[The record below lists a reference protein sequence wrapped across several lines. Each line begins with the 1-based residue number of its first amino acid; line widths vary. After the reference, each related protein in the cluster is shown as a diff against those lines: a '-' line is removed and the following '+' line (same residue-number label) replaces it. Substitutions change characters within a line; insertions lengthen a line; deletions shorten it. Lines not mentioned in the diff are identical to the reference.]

1 MPTGS
6 YTSRLEE
13 NEFKPKSSIIMAI
26 EWLKWVAHRDR
37 IYMRHQLNNTEKD
50 IGDRKLPVDDLNAQ
64 TQKVVLAT
72 PLLKWS
78 WQHGLEVIKVHQ
90 VVEFT
95 PEPCLRPFGDAV
107 SDARRALT
115 LTLVEL

>member
-50 IGDRKLPVDDLNAQ
+50 IGDRKLPVDDLNADAKGRLGHTPPQ
-64 TQKVVLAT
+64 MVMAT
-72 PLLKWS
+72 WLR
-78 WQHGLEVIKVHQ
+78 GHQ
-90 VVEFT
+90 NT
-95 PEPCLRPFGDAV
+95 SSC
-107 SDARRALT
+107 
-115 LTLVEL
+115 